1 MRVLGQFRDRD
12 DPDSFVWLR
21 GFRDMAARGRALEAF
36 YGGPVWTKHRDAA
49 NATMIDSDDVLL
61 LRPARPDS
69 GLVLDSDDRPRPG
82 TRDVAP
88 GLVIVTVYHLVA
100 AAAAGF
106 PRFFDRELE
115 PVLRAAAAAVVG
127 CYCTEHSPNNFPALP
142 VRTGEEAFVW
152 LSLFADEASHGRHV
166 ADLESSRAWQDRAAP
181 ALDERLD
188 RKPLVLRLTP
198 TARSLLRP

>member
-1 MRVLGQFRDRD
+1 
-12 DPDSFVWLR
+12 
-21 GFRDMAARGRALEAF
+21 
-36 YGGPVWTKHRDAA
+36 
-49 NATMIDSDDVLL
+49 
-61 LRPARPDS
+61 
-69 GLVLDSDDRPRPG
+69 VLDSDDRPRPG

-127 CYCTEHSPNNFPALP
+127 CYCTEHNPNNFPALP

-166 ADLESSRAWQDRAAP
+166 ADLESSRAWQDWAAP